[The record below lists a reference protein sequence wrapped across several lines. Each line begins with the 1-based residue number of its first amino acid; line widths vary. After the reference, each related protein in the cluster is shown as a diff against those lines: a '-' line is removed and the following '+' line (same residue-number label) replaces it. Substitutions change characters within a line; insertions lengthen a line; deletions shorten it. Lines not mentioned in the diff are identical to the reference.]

1 MRILDAA
8 AAVAAAAAVP
18 ITGSA
23 GNNVMT
29 VPMIADTVTITTTIT
44 SNSLEHITV
53 LRRLLRVSLL
63 ILRVMQ

>member
-1 MRILDAA
+1 
-8 AAVAAAAAVP
+8 
-18 ITGSA
+18 
-23 GNNVMT
+23 MT
-29 VPMIADTVTITTTIT
+29 VPMNADTVTITTTIT